1 MDMAIRA
8 VMSTAELQHGVISSR
23 QMNECGLSRSR
34 QQDLIRLGILIQV
47 FRGVFAVAGR
57 PFSRWSEAVAASL
70 ACGPR
75 AVLSHTTAAAIHAFP
90 AIPDGRLAEVSV
102 GASRHPR
109 PRGVVTHRAA
119 TLDRPDIE
127 ERNGILLTSAA
138 RTLVDLS
145 PRYERHDLG
154 RLLDEGVI
162 KRLWTLDDVGDAS
175 VRAGVKGKAGGAQ
188 LRSLLA
194 ERSGEQQ
201 VESHLEMRVLR
212 LLTPFRPFETNF
224 QFLLEGDLISL
235 DVAWPARMAALESD
249 GFGSH
254 GLSRTKFDRDRRKGN
269 LLLLHGWRVAHV
281 TSTMPDDLIISVV
294 RGLLRER

>member
-1 MDMAIRA
+1 M
-8 VMSTAELQHGVISSR
+8 QHGVISFR

-34 QQDLIRLGILIQV
+34 QQELIRLGILRRV

-57 PFSRWSEAVAASL
+57 PFSRWSEAVAAAL
-70 ACGPR
+70 ACGPC
-75 AVLSHTTAAAIHAFP
+75 AVLSHTTAAAIHGFP
-90 AIPDGRLAEVSV
+90 AIPDGRLAEVTV

-109 PRGVVTHRAA
+109 PPGVVAHRAA
-119 TLDRPDIE
+119 TLDRSDIE
-127 ERNGILLTSAA
+127 ERNGILITRSA

-145 PRYERHDLG
+145 PRYERQDLG
-154 RLLDEGVI
+154 RLLDEGLI
-162 KRLWTLDDVGDAS
+162 NRWWTLDEVADAS
-175 VRAGVKGKAGGAQ
+175 TRAGIKGKAGGAQ

-194 ERSGEQQ
+194 ERSGEQK

-224 QFLLEGDLISL
+224 QLLLDGDLILL

-249 GFGSH
+249 GFASH

-281 TSTMPDDLIISVV
+281 TSTMPDDLIVSVV
-294 RGLLRER
+294 RGLLLER